1 MVSLEALSAS
11 DNILLMMLGVTVFIV
26 TVRVVAREHRIKR
39 RASAR
44 PPATVSRRRS
54 TADGFQVRAIA
65 SGSAGSREEPGTE
78 DRPADADVGRR
89 MLG

>member
-39 RASAR
+39 RASTR
-44 PPATVSRRRS
+44 PPATVSRSKLHRRWLPS
-54 TADGFQVRAIA
+54 ADPTERLL
-65 SGSAGSREEPGTE
+65 EE
-78 DRPADADVGRR
+78 
-89 MLG
+89 